1 MKFVLQIIFIVALGY
16 TFELFFPWWTIALAA
31 FTGGLIF
38 YTRANFS
45 AGFLA
50 IALLWTGKA
59 LLIEYTAAAPL
70 AERVAKIFLLEKPF
84 LFALTAFIGALVGG
98 FAAMCGS
105 ALNKKRKKNAYY

>member
-1 MKFVLQIIFIVALGY
+1 MKFILQIIFVAALGY
-16 TFELFFPWWTIALAA
+16 ALELFFPWWTIAIAA

-38 YTRANFS
+38 HTHANFG

-59 LLIEYTAAAPL
+59 LLVEYTAAAPL
-70 AERVAKIFLLEKPF
+70 AERVAKIFLLEKPL
-84 LFALTAFIGALVGG
+84 LFVVTALIGALVGG

-105 ALNKKRKKNAYY
+105 ALNKRRKKNAYY

>member
-1 MKFVLQIIFIVALGY
+1 MKFVLQIIFIIVLGY
-16 TFELFFPWWTIALAA
+16 VLELFFPWWTIALAA

-38 YTRANFS
+38 YTRANFG

-70 AERVAKIFLLEKPF
+70 AERVAKIFLLEKSL
-84 LFALTAFIGALVGG
+84 LFVVTAFIGGT
-98 FAAMCGS
+98 FNWC
-105 ALNKKRKKNAYY
+105 